1 MKIGFLQFQP
11 EHKKKEKNLQKIR
24 EMLKDV
30 FADIIVLPE
39 LFNTGYVFETKEEL
53 LPLAEEVPGYTT
65 NFLLDIAKEKDMCI
79 VAGFPE
85 LSDGDKIYNSACAV
99 LPDGKIHIYRKI
111 HLFNK
116 EKLIFEKGDKGF
128 FVFEFKGVK
137 IGLMICFDW
146 IFPES
151 ARTLALKGAQI
162 ICHPTNLVLPY
173 CQKALPIRALE
184 NRVFIC
190 MANRIGTEKG
200 IKFTGKSL
208 ICAPDS
214 SILIS
219 ANETDECVKTV
230 DIDPSLALNKKITEL
245 NHIFEDRRPEFYF

>member
-1 MKIGFLQFQP
+1 MKIGFLQFKP
-11 EHKKKEKNLQKIR
+11 EHKKKDKNLQKIR

-53 LPLAEEVPGYTT
+53 LPLAEDTSGETVS
-65 NFLLDIAKEKDMCI
+65 FLLEIAKEKDMCI
-79 VAGFPE
+79 VGGFPE
-85 LSDGDKIYNSACAV
+85 LSGDKIYNSAGAG
-99 LPDGKIHIYRKI
+99 LPDGRIYIYRKI
-111 HLFNK
+111 HLFDK
-116 EKLIFEKGDKGF
+116 EKLIFEKGNKGF

-146 IFPES
+146 IFPEA

-162 ICHPTNLVLPY
+162 ICHPANLVLPY

-190 MANRIGTEKG
+190 MANRVGEERG
-200 IKFTGKSL
+200 VKFTGKSL

-214 SILIS
+214 TILVT
-219 ANETDECVKTV
+219 ANETDECVKVTNINP
-230 DIDPSLALNKKITEL
+230 DIALQKKITEL
-245 NHIFEDRRPEFYF
+245 NDLLKDRRPEFYF